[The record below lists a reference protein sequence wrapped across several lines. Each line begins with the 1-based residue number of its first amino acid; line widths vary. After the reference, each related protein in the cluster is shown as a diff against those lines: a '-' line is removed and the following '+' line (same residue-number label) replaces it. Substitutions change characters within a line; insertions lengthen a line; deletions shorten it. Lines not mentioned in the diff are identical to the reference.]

1 MRILVD
7 ADACPSID
15 LITELARKKRIE
27 LILYADTTH
36 IISNDYAKVITLSK
50 GFQSV
55 DTFITND
62 IREKDILITQDF
74 GLAVIAL
81 SKKANAIHPK
91 GLIYTNDN
99 INGLLFERHLNF
111 KNRKTKIRTK
121 NIKKRTKLD
130 DLNLIKNLKKL
141 LK

>member
-7 ADACPSID
+7 ADACPSIE
-15 LITELARKKRIE
+15 LITELAREKRIE
-27 LILYADTTH
+27 LILYVDTAH

-81 SKKANAIHPK
+81 SKNANAIHPK

-111 KNRKTKIRTK
+111 KNRKKKIRTK

-130 DLNLIKNLKKL
+130 DLSLIKNLKKL
-141 LK
+141 IK

>member
-7 ADACPSID
+7 ADACPSIE
-15 LITELARKKRIE
+15 LITELAREKRIE
-27 LILYADTTH
+27 LILYVDTAH

-81 SKKANAIHPK
+81 SKNANAIHPK

-111 KNRKTKIRTK
+111 KNRKKKIRTK
-121 NIKKRTKLD
+121 NIKKRTKFD
-130 DLNLIKNLKKL
+130 DLSLIKNLKKL
-141 LK
+141 MK

>member
-7 ADACPSID
+7 ADACPSIE

-27 LILYADTTH
+27 LILYVDTAH

-81 SKKANAIHPK
+81 SKNANAIHPK

-111 KNRKTKIRTK
+111 KNRKKKIRTK

-130 DLNLIKNLKKL
+130 DLSLIKNLKKL
-141 LK
+141 IK

>member
-7 ADACPSID
+7 ADACPSIE
-15 LITELARKKRIE
+15 LITELAREKRIE
-27 LILYADTTH
+27 LILYVDTAH
-36 IISNDYAKVITLSK
+36 VISNDYAKVITLSK

-81 SKKANAIHPK
+81 SKNANAIHPK

-111 KNRKTKIRTK
+111 KNRKKKIRTK
-121 NIKKRTKLD
+121 NIKKRTKFD
-130 DLNLIKNLKKL
+130 DLSLIKNLKKL
-141 LK
+141 MK

>member
-7 ADACPSID
+7 ADACPSIE
-15 LITELARKKRIE
+15 LITELAREKRIE
-27 LILYADTTH
+27 LILYVDTAH

-81 SKKANAIHPK
+81 SKNANAIHPK

-111 KNRKTKIRTK
+111 KNRQKKIRTK

-130 DLNLIKNLKKL
+130 DLSLIKNLKKL
-141 LK
+141 IK